1 MWFRISVVS
10 FVFLLMGITL
20 FADSMW
26 NATQPSLYSTMR
38 STKVGEVITIYIS
51 ESTDAAQGAGT
62 KTSKESNIDGNIL
75 SSWDQVARALGTG
88 DAMRKEYQLKAGGG
102 DTYNGQGQT
111 TRTSK
116 VKAVISAVVSDILDN
131 GNLYI
136 VGDHQVRV
144 NDEAETIHISGIV
157 RPADISP
164 ENTVYSYQIAKA
176 DVSVKGSGVVGSK
189 QTPGILTRLFGWLF

>member
-1 MWFRISVVS
+1 
-10 FVFLLMGITL
+10 
-20 FADSMW
+20 MW
-26 NATQPSLYSTMR
+26 NASQPSLYSTMR

-62 KTSKESNIDGNIL
+62 KTSKESSLEGNL
-75 SSWDQVARALGTG
+75 LNSWDQVAQVIGSS
-88 DAMRKEYQLKAGGG
+88 DSMRKNFQLKAGGG
-102 DTYNGQGQT
+102 DAFQGQGQT

-144 NDEAETIHISGIV
+144 NDESESIHISGIV

-176 DVSVKGSGVVGSK
+176 DVSVKGSGVVGIK
-189 QTPGILTRLFGWLF
+189 QTPGILNRLFGWLF